1 MITPNGQAVEPLFG
15 RFQKISISQQ
25 KALKKLSKQVMTQ
38 LELRRTL
45 IEVKD
50 SLTAREKLTKE
61 LEVEKN
67 NIKNIMKKV
76 LPVSVAIELQE
87 KQR

>member
-1 MITPNGQAVEPLFG
+1 MFG
-15 RFQKISISQQ
+15 RFSEKEISVNQQ
-25 KALKKLSKQVMTQ
+25 EALKKLSKQVMTQ

-50 SLTAREKLTKE
+50 SLIVREKLTKE

-67 NIKNIMKKV
+67 NIKQIMKKV
-76 LPVSVAIELQE
+76 LPVNIAIELQE
-87 KQR
+87 KNG